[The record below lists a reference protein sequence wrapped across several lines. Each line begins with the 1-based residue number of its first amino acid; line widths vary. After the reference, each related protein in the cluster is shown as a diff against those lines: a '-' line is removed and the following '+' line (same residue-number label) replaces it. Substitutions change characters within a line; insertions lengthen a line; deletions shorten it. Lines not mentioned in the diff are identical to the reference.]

1 MINRTVALIIRKTC
15 QLWWFNWL
23 NYGTEILLLAAPR
36 GDAVAR
42 FITHINNPALQRA
55 TSFLIST
62 CFATVLQEKLH
73 FFVACFY
80 RSLWQHQRKP
90 KIRLLH
96 EYIFVFVFKV
106 WSNWQQKRATC
117 RDLFLN
123 SDFVRFPLWI
133 RQNCSATN
141 KVVAGCE
148 KLLQWVAERL
158 KRCSTFCNK
167 ICTKSVPPFTDPRQT
182 CFATSD
188 VYLHNLQQLNWL

>member
-1 MINRTVALIIRKTC
+1 MRNVV
-15 QLWWFNWL
+15 FNFNL
-23 NYGTEILLLAAPR
+23 FCNS
-36 GDAVAR
+36 VAR
-42 FITHINNPALQRA
+42 KIALFCCL
-55 TSFLIST
+55 FLP
-62 CFATVLQEKLH
+62 KLVTTPKKTENTTFTRIH
-73 FFVACFY
+73 FF
-80 RSLWQHQRKP
+80 
-90 KIRLLH
+90 
-96 EYIFVFVFKV
+96 FVFKV